1 MAIQNN
7 TFFRVIG
14 SIADE
19 TGASQ
24 ISVADG
30 VNIIGGGSVDEQ
42 QILLENSNHAYST
55 INRRALL
62 DVWSKGVVTD
72 STVSY
77 IYKEATAAIVS
88 FAIALESP
96 ALVGVDRFSVTWVAR
111 YQGQVKVDIR
121 RTDTGASLSAY
132 TGGAETTPVTE
143 TQTQTWS
150 GVQDVFIR
158 ISMAP
163 VPSSTDAILWGFRAL
178 EDQTSI

>member
-62 DVWSKGVVTD
+62 DVWSKGVVGD
-72 STVSY
+72 STTAY
-77 IYKEATAAIVS
+77 IYKEATSATPT

-96 ALVGVDRFSVTWVAR
+96 ALVGVDRFSFTWVAR
-111 YQGQVKVDIR
+111 YQGRIKVVVR
-121 RTDTGASLSAY
+121 RTDTGGNLSAY
-132 TGGAETTPVTE
+132 TGSNQTTPFTE

-150 GVQDVFIR
+150 GVSDVYIQVEMR
-158 ISMAP
+158 P
-163 VPSSTDAILWGFRAL
+163 TLTVDAILWGFRAL

>member
-7 TFFRVIG
+7 TFFRVTG
-14 SIADE
+14 SVADE

-42 QILLENSNHAYST
+42 QILLENSNHVYST

-62 DVWSKGVVTD
+62 DVWSPGVIGD
-72 STVSY
+72 STTQY
-77 IYKEATAAIVS
+77 LYKEATAPTVT
-88 FAIALESP
+88 FDIALESP

-111 YQGQVKVDIR
+111 YQGQIKVDIR

-132 TGGAETTPVTE
+132 TGGAEIAPITE

-158 ISMAP
+158 VSMAP
-163 VPSSTDAILWGFRAL
+163 VPVSTDAILWGFRAL

>member
-72 STVSY
+72 STTSY

-96 ALVGVDRFSVTWVAR
+96 ALVGVDRFSLTWMAR
-111 YQGQVKVDIR
+111 YQGQIKVDIR

-132 TGGAETTPVTE
+132 TGGAEIAPVTE

>member
-72 STVSY
+72 STTAY

-96 ALVGVDRFSVTWVAR
+96 ALVGVDRFSLTWVAR
-111 YQGQVKVDIR
+111 YQGQIKVDVR

-132 TGGAETTPVTE
+132 TGGAEIAPVTE

>member
-88 FAIALESP
+88 FEVALESP

-111 YQGQVKVDIR
+111 YQGQIKVDIR

-132 TGGAETTPVTE
+132 TGGAETAPVTE